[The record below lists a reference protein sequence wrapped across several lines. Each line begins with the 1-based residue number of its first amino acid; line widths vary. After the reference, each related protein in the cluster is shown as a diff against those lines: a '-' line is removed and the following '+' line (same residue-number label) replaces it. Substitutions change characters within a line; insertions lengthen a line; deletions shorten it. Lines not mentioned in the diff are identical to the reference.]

1 MWRWCTACRG
11 STGPR
16 CGPRISGAE
25 RRWRSLH
32 AAKVHSTDLR
42 GGAALVVAALGAEG
56 VSQVSGLE
64 HIRRGYEDLEGQLT
78 ALGAQVRLIH

>member
-1 MWRWCTACRG
+1 MSSPAWGPTSSWRGGWRWSPAG
-11 STGPR
+11 PSTQP
-16 CGPRISGAE
+16 
-25 RRWRSLH
+25 
-32 AAKVHSTDLR
+32 AKVHSTDLR

>member
-1 MWRWCTACRG
+1 MSIRKKG
-11 STGPR
+11 V
-16 CGPRISGAE
+16 RI
-25 RRWRSLH
+25 L
-32 AAKVHSTDLR
+32 LL
-42 GGAALVVAALGAEG
+42 ALVVAALGAEG

>member
-1 MWRWCTACRG
+1 M
-11 STGPR
+11 
-16 CGPRISGAE
+16 
-25 RRWRSLH
+25 
-32 AAKVHSTDLR
+32 
-42 GGAALVVAALGAEG
+42 VAALGAEG